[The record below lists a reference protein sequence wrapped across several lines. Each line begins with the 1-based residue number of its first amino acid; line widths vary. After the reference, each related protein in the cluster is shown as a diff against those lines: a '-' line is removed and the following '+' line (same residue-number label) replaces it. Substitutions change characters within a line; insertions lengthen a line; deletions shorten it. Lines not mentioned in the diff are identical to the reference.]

1 MYVDVNTFAKEYY
14 LFSTYI
20 CKRMFPDG
28 MNRELLFAGLSL
40 PPLGGC
46 ERKD

>member
-1 MYVDVNTFAKEYY
+1 MVSKNGLGSDFNRIA
-14 LFSTYI
+14 I
-20 CKRMFPDG
+20 QG
-28 MNRELLFAGLSL
+28 GAMNRGLLFAGLPP